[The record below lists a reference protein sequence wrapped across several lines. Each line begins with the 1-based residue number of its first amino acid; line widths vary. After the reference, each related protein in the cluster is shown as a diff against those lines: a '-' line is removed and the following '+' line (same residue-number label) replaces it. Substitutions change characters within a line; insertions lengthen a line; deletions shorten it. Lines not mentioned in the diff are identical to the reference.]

1 MNLIKTPFSRGKGKL
16 KSWTA
21 LAALVFSATMGAH
34 AGEIVAPA
42 YGFATNYVA
51 DGQTDVQAARVLV
64 ADGGVV
70 YKQGGGQWTIPLAY
84 LTQPWMASFGVMD
97 GTLSFGLGSAAGSYT
112 APTTLPASITDKAL
126 IWVAADDD
134 AKVIREGNAVS
145 AWYDH
150 RESDISSPQYVRAST
165 RAVGT
170 AVDPT
175 YVTLDGD
182 VKAVYFGKLAS
193 GTTMEFLGLGGTR
206 YDSHTSVQKA
216 VKQVFAV
223 ICVSNSY
230 GNVFGAYG
238 ASTLSPFRM
247 GNDTSAADS
256 IGSNG
261 FYFYSSSSGNQ
272 VYINERMM
280 NGRAYLNGNRIDPTV
295 KRVEK
300 GLQLL
305 EAEVRTLTGS
315 TVVSGFFASSEK
327 KGCGGDYLCEAIA
340 FTNRLTE
347 VERLVVE
354 EYLMAKWLPQKGK
367 HLKSV
372 QLADETVYSANVPSG
387 ESAETQLALSGRG
400 VAEKTGDGDLV
411 LRNSSDADGVEWDVK
426 GGSLTLG
433 AFAPIKVSA
442 GKSVTVDN
450 LEAGPKV
457 TIASGD
463 ADALEKS
470 GSDMLTIN
478 GMPSGAKRIRVA
490 GGTLAVRAPRTDSL
504 PSESTY
510 EVPIPNGGFEDYKEV
525 IAEKREDAARNE
537 SLGNMKGYGWIPW
550 QGLAYVFDY
559 TGWTTGGGAI
569 GNTRS
574 AFNVSS
580 CPPEGDCALFIRST
594 ASSGDSIVRSAE
606 FELEGGDYALA
617 FKMCGRESASYIG
630 GKLKV
635 SIVGI
640 SPSTVRKDYN
650 IRYTYY
656 DGYLEYRMPFSNLAA
671 GSYQIAFQL
680 TKQSEVVIID
690 DVHLYKIPSDPLA
703 SAKWKIPGG
712 DFESTNVPMGAV
724 SRTFSTANTLDGWTF
739 MQPDGWSYGLPAVGV
754 TTLSMTN
761 AANAAAR
768 GFLYNNSREPE
779 SGSMQLCLCG
789 NNAMAETSI
798 TPPAGTYRLEGFISR
813 FGSYGY
819 HPNLTAS
826 IVRQDT
832 TVVVLGTLTPVNKM
846 MKRVG
851 WPITFTVDGNE
862 TVTLR
867 LTVSGTMNR
876 VDHFAT
882 GILLDDIKLV
892 TATDLEL
899 FKDGDCEDATSGS
912 ALKSIASSAFGCEN
926 GLVRFRT
933 DSESPADFGSEMV
946 DGHVMVAIGNRSYLY
961 EDVTLPFSGRYRLSF
976 YTKSRLRNKTGS
988 YGENPLDVFVN
999 IGDATNKL
1007 GRIDT
1012 HNSGWTQRVFD
1023 FNVPSGGV
1031 YRVAFQGVNDVATTS
1046 TGSYMEKEAHIDSI
1060 SLKQVHETR
1069 DLTPPFDPKAGIVV
1083 AEGARLETD
1092 FAGTNTIRGLRLG
1105 DVRCAGFVRAADY
1118 PEYLSGTGTFKIVP
1132 RGATVSFR

>member
-1 MNLIKTPFSRGKGKL
+1 MKTRILGAVS
-16 KSWTA
+16 A
-21 LAALVFSATMGAH
+21 LLLNAVC
-34 AGEIVAPA
+34 AGEIAAPA

-51 DGQTDVQAARVLV
+51 DGLTDVQSARVLV
-64 ADGGVV
+64 ADGGTV
-70 YKQGGGQWTIPLAY
+70 YKLGTGQWTIPLSY
-84 LTQPWMASFGVMD
+84 LTQPWTAAFGVME

-112 APTTLPASITDKAL
+112 VPTTLPASISDKAL

-134 AKVIREGNAVS
+134 AKVVREGNAVS

-150 RESDISSPQYVRAST
+150 RESDIANPQYARASK

-175 YVTLDGD
+175 YVTLGGD

-193 GTTMEFLGLGGTR
+193 GTTMEFLNPNGTQCT
-206 YDSHTSVQKA
+206 SHTSVGNA

-238 ASTLSPFRM
+238 SSNLSPFRM
-247 GNDTSAADS
+247 GNDSSAASS

-261 FYFYSSSSGNQ
+261 FYFYSSSEGNQ

-280 NGRAYLNGNRIDPTV
+280 NGRAYLNGKRIDPTV
-295 KRVEK
+295 TTVEK

-305 EAEVRTLTGS
+305 EAEARALTGS
-315 TVVSGFFASSEK
+315 TLVSGFFAGSAK
-327 KGCGGDYLCEAIA
+327 AKCGGDYLCEAIA

-347 VERLVVE
+347 AERLAVE

-367 HLKSV
+367 HLKNV
-372 QLADETVYSANVPSG
+372 RLADDTVYAANVASG
-387 ESAETQLALSGRG
+387 ESAETQLALSGTG
-400 VAEKTGDGDLV
+400 TAEKTGDGDLI
-411 LRNSSDADGVEWDVK
+411 LRNSSSADGVEWDVK

-433 AFAPIKVSA
+433 AFAPIKVAA

-457 TIASGD
+457 TIASAATD
-463 ADALEKS
+463 TLEKS
-470 GSDMLTIN
+470 GSDMLAIN
-478 GMPSGAKRIRVA
+478 GMPVGVKRVRVN

-525 IAEKREDAARNE
+525 IAGKREDGARNE
-537 SLGNMKGYGWIPW
+537 SLGNMKGYGWNFW

-559 TGWTTGGGAI
+559 TGWTTGNGAI

-574 AFNVSS
+574 AFNVATR
-580 CPPEGDCALFIRST
+580 PPEGDCALFIRST
-594 ASSGDSIVRSAE
+594 ASSGDSIVRSAA
-606 FELEGGDYALA
+606 FDLEDGDYALT
-617 FKMCGRESASYIG
+617 FKMCGREAASYIG

-635 SIVGI
+635 SIVGA
-640 SPSTVRKDYN
+640 SSSTVRKDYN

-690 DVHLYKIPSDPLA
+690 DVHLYKVPSDPLA
-703 SAKWKIPGG
+703 AATWKIPGG

-739 MQPDGWSYGLPAVGV
+739 AQPDSWTRSLPAVGV

-761 AANAAAR
+761 TANTATR

-789 NNAMAETSI
+789 DNAMAETSI
-798 TPPAGTYRLEGFISR
+798 TPPAGTYRLEGFVSR

-819 HPNLTAS
+819 RPTLTAS

-832 TVVVLGTLTPVNKM
+832 TVVNLGALAPVNKM

-851 WPITFTVDGNE
+851 WPNAFTVDGSE

-882 GILLDDIKLV
+882 GILLDDIEFV

-899 FKDGDCEDATSGS
+899 FKNGDCEDATNGS

-926 GLVRFRT
+926 GQVRYRT

-946 DGHVMVAIGNRSYLY
+946 DGHIMVAIGNRSYLY
-961 EDVTLPFSGRYRLSF
+961 EDVTLPFAGWYRLSF

-988 YGENPLDVFVN
+988 YGVNPLDVFVN

-1012 HNSGWTQRVFD
+1012 YNSGWTQRVFD

-1083 AEGARLETD
+1083 ADGARLETD
-1092 FAGTNTIRGLRLG
+1092 FAGTNTVRGLRLG
-1105 DVRCAGFVRAADY
+1105 NVRCTGFVSPADY

-1132 RGATVSFR
+1132 RGAAVSFR